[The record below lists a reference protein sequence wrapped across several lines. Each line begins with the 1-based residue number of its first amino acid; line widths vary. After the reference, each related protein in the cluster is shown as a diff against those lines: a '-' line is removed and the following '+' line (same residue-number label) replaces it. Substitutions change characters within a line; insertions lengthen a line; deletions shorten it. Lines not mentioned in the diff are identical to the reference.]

1 MTGKLSET
9 PGANLMLVRDEI
21 IITPGVTSD
30 ILEGITRESILQ
42 FAREDLG
49 YQVQERMVDRTE
61 LYVADKVF
69 ICGTMF
75 ELQPVVSMDNIKV
88 GDGEVGEVTGKIRS
102 YYLDVVSGK
111 VPKHN
116 DWLTSV

>member
-1 MTGKLSET
+1 VFE
-9 PGANLMLVRDEI
+9 
-21 IITPGVTSD
+21 SD
-30 ILEGITRESILQ
+30 NRTRT
-42 FAREDLG
+42 LG
-49 YQVQERMVDRTE
+49 SLRNDPEVSDHLAGE
-61 LYVADKVF
+61 VF